1 MSPGYDRARVARAL
15 AGDRGELDVL
25 VALLAPI
32 VQVRVARALARRRDG
47 RGRDLKQE
55 AEDLRQEVF
64 LALFADDGR
73 WLRAWDET
81 RGMSLVNW
89 VGLVAERQVGAILR
103 TGKRSPFTET
113 ATESEELDRAR
124 GADETFETALASR
137 QAVARLVD
145 ELPQRL
151 TPSGQRLFQHL
162 VVDGRSVE
170 ETCAAEGLSQGA
182 VYTWKSRFVRLCREL
197 LGSEPAKGDAS

>member
-1 MSPGYDRARVARAL
+1 MIASRLARGGGLDDVVVLTCLPTSGLLRRTWRNFSERRAVLQPRGDGETRRDGGALSPGYDRARVARAL

-81 RGMSLVNW
+81 RGMSLVN
-89 VGLVAERQVGAILR
+89 
-103 TGKRSPFTET
+103 
-113 ATESEELDRAR
+113 
-124 GADETFETALASR
+124 
-137 QAVARLVD
+137 
-145 ELPQRL
+145 
-151 TPSGQRLFQHL
+151 
-162 VVDGRSVE
+162 
-170 ETCAAEGLSQGA
+170 
-182 VYTWKSRFVRLCREL
+182 
-197 LGSEPAKGDAS
+197 